1 MATPPRRPNF
11 SPNVLTEEQKLR
23 YFLASFILLKS
34 PLLTT
39 YIQEAKQKKTAR
51 NNVINMK
58 YFLSKCH
65 PAIYGFSKKAVE
77 KYDSFSVSEDYGLI
91 AQSNFNYHIIKD
103 NTFNE
108 IGFRIS
114 DRNRKVEFLVKDEW
128 KEFVDCEAT
137 WAVLY
142 SIWQSVKALK
152 NSDSELQKMRQLDKE
167 KSKYIDLYMVNTN
180 ET

>member
-1 MATPPRRPNF
+1 MMK
-11 SPNVLTEEQKLR
+11 LKKKKLR

-34 PLLTT
+34 PLLAT
-39 YIQEAKQKKTAR
+39 YIQESKDKKAGR
-51 NNVINMK
+51 NNVIKMK
-58 YFLSKCH
+58 YCLAKCH

-77 KYDSFSVSEDYGLI
+77 KYDSFSVSDDFGLV
-91 AQSNFNYHIIKD
+91 QGTQTNFNYYIIKD
-103 NTFNE
+103 NTYNE
-108 IGFRIS
+108 IGFRIN
-114 DRNRKVEFLVKDEW
+114 DKNRKVEFLVKNEW
-128 KEFVDCEAT
+128 KEFTDCDCT

-142 SIWQSVKALK
+142 SIWRSVQALK